1 MAKETPSLLQPGA
14 DLLGLDDFDLGV
26 PVAEA
31 LPQDA
36 TDAQRTRVYREVA
49 SDGLLLLPDDVV
61 PSAVLRQREFLKCIE
76 AGAKD
81 IEAAAA
87 VGVSRWMAWR
97 WKKSDPEFLKAYEA
111 AKVVHVDQLVKEA
124 KRRALHGSDRLLEF
138 LLCNL
143 APDQFKKAPDTKVDV
158 NISNVAERLQAGRK
172 RVGS

>member
-1 MAKETPSLLQPGA
+1 MAKETPALLQPGA

-26 PVAEA
+26 PVSEA
-31 LPQDA
+31 LPQEA
-36 TDAQRTRVYREVA
+36 TDQQKLRLYREVV
-49 SDGLLLLPDDVV
+49 SDGVLMLPDDIV
-61 PSAVLRQREFLKCIE
+61 PSAILRQREFLKCIE

-143 APDQFKKAPDTKVDV
+143 APEQFKKAPDTKVDV
-158 NISNVAERLQAGRK
+158 TVNNVAERLQAGRK
-172 RVGS
+172 RAGS